1 MSTNTSVSNNIKIR
15 SRNDVGK
22 RALFYSKA
30 FIQRLVARKPMSQ
43 IQAEI
48 ETLNELRRT
57 LHWVLLTA
65 IGLGCMIG
73 E

>member
-1 MSTNTSVSNNIKIR
+1 MSTNTSVSNDIKIG

-22 RALFYSKA
+22 GALFYSKA

-43 IQAEI
+43 LQEEI
-48 ETLNELRRT
+48 ETLNDLRRT
-57 LHWVLLTA
+57 LNWVQLTA
-65 IGLGCMIG
+65 IGLGGIIG